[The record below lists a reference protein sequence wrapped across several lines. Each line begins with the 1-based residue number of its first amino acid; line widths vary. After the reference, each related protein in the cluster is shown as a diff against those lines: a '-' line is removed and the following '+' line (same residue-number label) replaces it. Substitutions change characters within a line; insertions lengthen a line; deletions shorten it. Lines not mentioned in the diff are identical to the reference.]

1 VAPAIFHTRALEDIR
16 AFPQKARKA
25 IGAAI
30 WELQQGRRLGLPL
43 SRPMPSIAAGAHELR
58 VHDLQSSF
66 RIVYCLRPS
75 QGVLILSAFVKKT
88 RSTPMAEIKLAQ
100 RRLRELL
107 YEES

>member
-1 VAPAIFHTRALEDIR
+1 VAPAIFHARALDDIR

-30 WELQQGRRLGLPL
+30 WELQKGRSLALPP

-58 VHDLQSSF
+58 VRDLQTSI
-66 RIVYCLRPS
+66 RIMYCLRPS
-75 QGVLILSAFVKKT
+75 QGVLILSEFVKKT
-88 RSTPMAEIKLAQ
+88 RSTPIPQIKLAQ
-100 RRLRELL
+100 RRLRELR